1 MERKPI
7 TVSALN
13 KYLKYR
19 FDNDANLQNV
29 LLRAEISN
37 FKRHSRG
44 HLYFTLKDEESQI
57 GAVMFFGNAKNLP
70 FEPKEGDKVLVEGYV
85 SVYEPNGT
93 YSVNVARM
101 TLDGVGDLFLAFEQT
116 KKRLEALGWFDPAA
130 KRPLPMFPS
139 VIGVVTSPTGAAV
152 RDIINIINRRY
163 PLVTILIYPALVQGE
178 GAKNSIAS
186 MIAKANRD
194 GKADVLIVGRGGGSI
209 EDLWAFNEEIVAQAI
224 RASRIPIVSAVGH
237 ETDFT
242 ISDFV
247 ADLRAPTPSGAA
259 ELVVPDRVQLMQT
272 IDKARNR
279 ADLAWLSRIR
289 AENNRLRA
297 LQDSFVFRDPRRLW
311 EKSAYR
317 LLHANERLE
326 QASPKKILDKNKE
339 KTALLLQRAQQAFQS
354 GWERQAALFAR
365 AADKLELL
373 NPLAIMKKGY
383 SVIKKEQRIVR
394 SVTELTLGDRL
405 ETILAD
411 GTAETEVVGLRK
423 DA

>member
-1 MERKPI
+1 
-7 TVSALN
+7 
-13 KYLKYR
+13 
-19 FDNDANLQNV
+19 
-29 LLRAEISN
+29 
-37 FKRHSRG
+37 
-44 HLYFTLKDEESQI
+44 
-57 GAVMFFGNAKNLP
+57 
-70 FEPKEGDKVLVEGYV
+70 
-85 SVYEPNGT
+85 
-93 YSVNVARM
+93 
-101 TLDGVGDLFLAFEQT
+101 
-116 KKRLEALGWFDPAA
+116 
-130 KRPLPMFPS
+130 
-139 VIGVVTSPTGAAV
+139 
-152 RDIINIINRRY
+152 INIINRRY

-326 QASPKKILDKNKE
+326 QASPTKILEKNKE
-339 KTALLLQRAQQAFQS
+339 KTTLLLQRAQQAFQS

>member
-152 RDIINIINRRY
+152 RDIINIINRR
-163 PLVTILIYPALVQGE
+163 
-178 GAKNSIAS
+178 
-186 MIAKANRD
+186 
-194 GKADVLIVGRGGGSI
+194 
-209 EDLWAFNEEIVAQAI
+209 
-224 RASRIPIVSAVGH
+224 
-237 ETDFT
+237 
-242 ISDFV
+242 
-247 ADLRAPTPSGAA
+247 
-259 ELVVPDRVQLMQT
+259 
-272 IDKARNR
+272 
-279 ADLAWLSRIR
+279 
-289 AENNRLRA
+289 
-297 LQDSFVFRDPRRLW
+297 
-311 EKSAYR
+311 
-317 LLHANERLE
+317 
-326 QASPKKILDKNKE
+326 
-339 KTALLLQRAQQAFQS
+339 
-354 GWERQAALFAR
+354 
-365 AADKLELL
+365 
-373 NPLAIMKKGY
+373 
-383 SVIKKEQRIVR
+383 
-394 SVTELTLGDRL
+394 
-405 ETILAD
+405 
-411 GTAETEVVGLRK
+411 
-423 DA
+423 

>member
-19 FDNDANLQNV
+19 FDNDANLQNI

-57 GAVMFFGNAKNLP
+57 GAVMFFANAKSLQ

-209 EDLWAFNEEIVAQAI
+209 EDLWAFNEEIVSQAI

-259 ELVVPDRVQLMQT
+259 ELVVPDRIQLLQT

-297 LQDSFVFRDPRRLW
+297 LQDSFVFRDPRRLL

-326 QASPKKILDKNKE
+326 QASPTKTLEKNRE